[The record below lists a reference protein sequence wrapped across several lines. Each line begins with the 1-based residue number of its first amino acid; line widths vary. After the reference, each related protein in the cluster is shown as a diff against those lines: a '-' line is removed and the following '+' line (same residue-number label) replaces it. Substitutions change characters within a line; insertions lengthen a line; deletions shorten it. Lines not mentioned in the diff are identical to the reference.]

1 MWQHGRGGMMRILAF
16 DAALARCS
24 AAVVVDGT
32 TLAERHLDSAQGHA
46 AILPVLVREVLA
58 AAAVRVPE
66 LDLIAVTLGP
76 GSFTGVRTGLA
87 LARGL
92 AVASAVRLTGVSV
105 GEALQAALPRLGI
118 RELWVA
124 IDRRRGGVFLERK
137 GAVVAT
143 PLSALPQPEA
153 PIALAGDAAVAVAA
167 RLAARDAD
175 VMLTDARLPLA
186 HHLALAAQQQ
196 LAGTLAARALQPI
209 YVDPPEARL
218 PRSGLRPAPV
228 A

>member
-1 MWQHGRGGMMRILAF
+1 MRVLAF
-16 DAALARCS
+16 DAALTRCS
-24 AAVVVDGT
+24 AAVVVGGT
-32 TLAERHLDSAQGHA
+32 TIAERQLETARGQA
-46 AILPVLVREVLA
+46 AVLPVLVQEVLA
-58 AAAVRVPE
+58 AAALRVPE

-76 GSFTGVRTGLA
+76 GSFTGVRAGLA

-92 AVASAVRLTGVSV
+92 AVASGVRLTGVSV

-137 GAVVAT
+137 RAIVAT
-143 PLSALPQPEA
+143 PLSTLPLPEA
-153 PIALAGDAAVAVAA
+153 PIALAGDAAVVVAA
-167 RLAARDAD
+167 RLAARDVD
-175 VMLTDARLPLA
+175 VMLTDARLPQA
-186 HHLALAAQQQ
+186 HHVALAAQQQ
-196 LAGTLAARALQPI
+196 LAGALAARALQPI

-218 PRSGLRPAPV
+218 PSSGLRPAPV

>member
-1 MWQHGRGGMMRILAF
+1 MRVLAF

-24 AAVVVDGT
+24 AAVVVDGAT
-32 TLAERHLDSAQGHA
+32 IAERHLDTAQGHA
-46 AILPVLVREVLA
+46 AVLPVLVRDVLA
-58 AAAVRVPE
+58 AASVRVHE

-76 GSFTGVRTGLA
+76 GSFTGVRAGLA

-92 AVASAVRLTGVSV
+92 AVASGIRLTGVSV
-105 GEALQAALPRLGI
+105 GEVLQAALPRLGI

-137 GAVVAT
+137 GVIVAT
-143 PLSALPQPEA
+143 PLSALPLAGA

-167 RLAARDAD
+167 RLAARDVD
-175 VMLTDARLPLA
+175 VMLTDARLPQA
-186 HHLALAAQQQ
+186 HHLALAAQHQ
-196 LAGTLAARALQPI
+196 LAGAFTARPLRPI

-218 PRSGLRPAPV
+218 PTSGLRPAPV